1 MIRPPIPRT
10 LDALDPGW
18 ITRALRFAGEL
29 APEERV
35 VRVDRGRGAGGIAA
49 TSCVARLTLE
59 YAPGDVPGP
68 RSLFAKVVNPEFDDN
83 DGYCAREV
91 RFYRDLAADL
101 DLPVP
106 HCHYADIADDS
117 RLFVLLLEDL
127 TDASPGHPLEGCDRE
142 QAETLVDGIARLH
155 AAWWES
161 DRLDAMRWPRMPFVE
176 EKSAG
181 HIRKLREAWPGFV
194 DAGTYAVSSD
204 LDALVRETADDVFLS
219 ARRSLVGPPSTL
231 VHDDLHVENLL
242 FDRRDGETAVWF
254 VDWQGARVSNPAWDF
269 GYVIGG
275 NVRPDVLRRSEREL
289 LNRYHDR
296 LVAHPGVEYDRT
308 RMEEDYR
315 AAVRWMLLGQVLFLV
330 WFHPENAH
338 DLRTLRLEWER
349 VACAFSA
356 LETTRDSRE

>member
-1 MIRPPIPRT
+1 MSRPPIPKI
-10 LDALDPGW
+10 LDDLSPAW
-18 ITRALRFAGEL
+18 MTRALRFAGVL
-29 APEERV
+29 SSDQCV
-35 VRVDRGRGAGGIAA
+35 VRVARGRGAGGIAV

-59 YAPGDVPGP
+59 YAPVDSPGP
-68 RSLFAKVVNPEFDDN
+68 RSLFAKVVNPEFA
-83 DGYCAREV
+83 DGDHGAREV

-101 DLPVP
+101 NLPVP
-106 HCHYADIADDS
+106 HCHYADVDDDS

-127 TDASPGHPLEGCDRE
+127 TDANPGHPLEGCDRE
-142 QAETLVDGIARLH
+142 QAEALVDGIARFH

-161 DRLDAMRWPRMPFVE
+161 DRLDSMNRPGIPFDE
-176 EKSAG
+176 EKCAG
-181 HIRKLREAWPGFV
+181 YVRKLREAWPGFV

-204 LDALVRETADDVFLS
+204 LDALVRRTADDVFLS

-254 VDWQGARVSNPAWDF
+254 IDWQGARVSNPAWDF

-275 NVRPDVLRRSEREL
+275 NVRPDVLRRSERDL
-289 LNRYHDR
+289 LGRYHDR
-296 LVAHPGVEYDRT
+296 LLAHSGIEYDRA

-315 AAVRWMLLGQVLFLV
+315 AAVRWLFLGEVLFLV
-330 WFHPENAH
+330 DFIPDNAH

-349 VACAFSA
+349 VAYAFSV
-356 LETTRDSRE
+356 LESASDA